1 LPRYRFADFTLS
13 PRRRTLVR
21 GGRELPL
28 IPRYFDLLVF
38 LVEHRH
44 EAVPRRH
51 IFEHVWSEVI
61 VCDSALSQAV
71 RTLRRTLE
79 DDSREPRF
87 IRTVARHGYQFI
99 YPDVVVDEESGA
111 AAAIDATAAAE
122 PHEAPDSNANVDRF
136 EPLLQRL
143 IAIPT
148 SEVEEEEQREAAEL
162 LHAHGTAEALRR
174 LGTRAGHVRARAL
187 LRDARWDVPGAGDV
201 PIVGQPNAPAVAV
214 AVVAVRLRR
223 AARAAAARWLAA
235 AIGAGLAGAAA
246 GVLGGV
252 ALSLAPGSTAP
263 LHVSGVLGV
272 VGACVGALAGAGV
285 GAGLTFG
292 EATARSNRVAAVVA
306 NGALG
311 GGCAGFV
318 AQWLGRWTLD
328 TLVGI
333 RVDVGGGVEG
343 LVIGALSGLGYALT
357 TRRAE
362 GGLAAPRGRRLVQV
376 VAATG
381 GACAAGGVALALIGR
396 PLVGGTIHAIALAS
410 AGSHALLTPLGRLL
424 GEPDFGPVTR
434 TVIAA
439 GETGLFGAGLALGL
453 TRSPKSHDSLTSR

>member
-1 LPRYRFADFTLS
+1 MPRYRFADFTLS

-21 GGRELPL
+21 SGRELPL

-44 EAVPRRH
+44 EAVERRH

-99 YPDVVVDEESGA
+99 YPEVLVDEENGGPTADATAGA
-111 AAAIDATAAAE
+111 AAGPPRADA
-122 PHEAPDSNANVDRF
+122 SVDAF
-136 EPLLQRL
+136 EPLLRRL
-143 IAIPT
+143 TAKAA
-148 SEVEEEEQREAAEL
+148 SEVEEEDQREAAEL

-174 LGTRAGHVRARAL
+174 LRTREGHVRARAL
-187 LRDARWDVPGAGDV
+187 LRDTRWDVPNAGAV
-201 PIVGQPNAPAVAV
+201 PIVGQPNAAGVAAALV
-214 AVVAVRLRR
+214 TVRLRR
-223 AARAAAARWLAA
+223 AARAAAARWLGA
-235 AIGAGLAGAAA
+235 AIGAGVAGAAA
-246 GVLGGV
+246 GIIGGV
-252 ALSLAPGSTAP
+252 LLSLAPGSTAP
-263 LHVSGVLGV
+263 LHGAGVLGV
-272 VGACVGALAGAGV
+272 IGACVGALAGAGV

-292 EATARSNRVAAVVA
+292 EATARSNRVAAVVVS
-306 NGALG
+306 GALG
-311 GGCAGFV
+311 GGAAGLI

-362 GGLAAPRGRRLVQV
+362 GGLAAPRGSRLVQV

-381 GACAAGGVALALIGR
+381 GACAAGGVALALAGR

-439 GETGLFGAGLALGL
+439 GETGLFGVGLALGL
-453 TRSPKSHDSLTSR
+453 TRSPKSHDSLTRR

>member
-44 EAVPRRH
+44 EAVERRL

-99 YPDVVVDEESGA
+99 YPDVVVDEENGGASADVIA
-111 AAAIDATAAAE
+111 AARPTAAAD
-122 PHEAPDSNANVDRF
+122 ANADSF

-143 IAIPT
+143 IATPA
-148 SEVEEEEQREAAEL
+148 SEIEEEDQREAAEL

-174 LGTRAGHVRARAL
+174 LGTRNGHVRARAL
-187 LRDARWDVPGAGDV
+187 LRDTRWDVPGAGDV
-201 PIVGQPNAPAVAV
+201 PIVGQPNAAAVAI
-214 AVVAVRLRR
+214 ALVVVRLRR
-223 AARAAAARWLAA
+223 AARAAAARWLSA

-246 GVLGGV
+246 GVTGGV
-252 ALSLAPGSTAP
+252 LLSVAPGSTAP
-263 LHVSGVLGV
+263 LHGAGVLGL

-292 EATARSNRVAAVVA
+292 EATARSNRVAAVIVS
-306 NGALG
+306 GALG
-311 GGCAGFV
+311 GGCAGFI

-333 RVDVGGGVEG
+333 SVDVGGGIEG
-343 LVIGALSGLGYALT
+343 LLIGALSGLGYALT

-362 GGLAAPRGRRLVQV
+362 GGLAAPRGRRLAQV

-381 GACAAGGVALALIGR
+381 GASAAGGVALALAGR

-410 AGSHALLTPLGRLL
+410 SGSHALLTPLGRLL

-434 TVIAA
+434 IVIAA
-439 GETGLFGAGLALGL
+439 GETGLFGIGLALGL